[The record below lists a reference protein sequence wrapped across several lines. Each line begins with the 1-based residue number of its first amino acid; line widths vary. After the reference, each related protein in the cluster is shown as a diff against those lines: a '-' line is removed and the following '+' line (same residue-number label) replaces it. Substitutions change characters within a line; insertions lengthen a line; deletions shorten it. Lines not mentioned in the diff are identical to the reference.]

1 MSIQILVTLPDPVY
15 QQAQKVAQ
23 STPRDVQ
30 EFLTEVITQN
40 LQPFPV
46 HENREDMLRE
56 FEAFKM
62 LHPQLVNQFKGQ
74 YVAIF
79 KGQMVDHDVDPVA
92 LLKRV
97 KEHHPGKTVLQR
109 KVEDNPDPVLWFR
122 SPRLMSNAWCC
133 WRLAN
138 S

>member
-23 STPRDVQ
+23 STHRDVQ

-56 FEAFKM
+56 FEAFKA
-62 LHPQLVNQFKGQ
+62 LHSQLLSHFKGE

-79 KGQMVDHDVDPVA
+79 QGHLVDHDENPIE

-97 KEHHPGKTVLQR
+97 KEQYPGKTVLQR
-109 KVEDNPDPVLWFR
+109 KVEDNPEPVLQSR
-122 SPRLMSNAWCC
+122 SPRLMPNP
-133 WRLAN
+133 
-138 S
+138 